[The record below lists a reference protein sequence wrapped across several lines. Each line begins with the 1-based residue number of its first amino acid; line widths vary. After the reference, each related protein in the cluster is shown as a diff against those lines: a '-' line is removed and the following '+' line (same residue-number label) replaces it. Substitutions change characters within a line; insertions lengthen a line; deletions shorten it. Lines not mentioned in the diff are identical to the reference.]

1 MVITIGTI
9 VKSSIM
15 DEYYTYDGKGRCIEK
30 KFVGNTGETI
40 YTFLYDENEQLTGG
54 IEKSESGETVVN
66 IISYNDEGLF
76 QQLETSSKMDS
87 GSTIKRRYDLTWKD
101 GNIIKYTYHFIE
113 PAEDDLTEEV
123 VYDNYPSPN
132 TGMPIV
138 IGLFGEPYQMCNKI
152 SKNNPIRE
160 DMELTYQN
168 GRLVQSKGKDEIT
181 TYVYSDGTGKK

>member
-1 MVITIGTI
+1 MQ
-9 VKSSIM
+9 
-15 DEYYTYDGKGRCIEK
+15 
-30 KFVGNTGETI
+30 FVSNTGETI
-40 YTFLYDENEQLTGG
+40 YTFLYDENGQLTGG

-76 QQLETSSKMDS
+76 QQLETSSNIDS

-113 PAEDDLTEEV
+113 PVEDDLTEEV